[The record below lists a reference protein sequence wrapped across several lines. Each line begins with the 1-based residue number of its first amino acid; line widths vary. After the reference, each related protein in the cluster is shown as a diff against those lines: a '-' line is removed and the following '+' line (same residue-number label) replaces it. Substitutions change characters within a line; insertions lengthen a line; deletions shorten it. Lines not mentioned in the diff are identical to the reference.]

1 MKRNDLKEISEIQ
14 FLDLLRML
22 QNESFLDGWYKLEIN
37 EQIDLSVDYNRVAN
51 KEGVFDII
59 GWEKYQIDFKI
70 YPFINSEYVDF
81 DPESSGDV
89 DYLESFEI
97 ERIELFDI
105 EGNQINL
112 SAEQRL
118 KISTIIQER
127 LTA

>member
-22 QNESFLDGWYKLEIN
+22 QNESFLDGWNRY
-37 EQIDLSVDYNRVAN
+37 DLDDVFPCDDCKFGK
-51 KEGVFDII
+51 KESITDVI
-59 GWEKYQIDFKI
+59 GWEKYQIDFRVDMHL
-70 YPFINSEYVDF
+70 NSI
-81 DPESSGDV
+81 
-89 DYLESFEI
+89 EI
-97 ERIELFDI
+97 ERIELFDL
-105 EGNQINL
+105 ESNQINL